1 MDRAKSVRV
10 GGGGEG
16 RKPYVFSYHWP
27 VEGTTMSL
35 HPVSDEIVPEK
46 TKSAEPELKH
56 QRCVLPKCQ
65 EHIQALRSEL
75 AKNSILV
82 ERSFEEVNQR
92 ELKIEAQRR
101 RILQLQAN
109 IVHLRG
115 VLSRAL
121 KSLQ

>member
-1 MDRAKSVRV
+1 MDRAKSVRD

-56 QRCVLPKCQ
+56 HGCLLPKCQ
-65 EHIQALRSEL
+65 EHIQALRSEQQMTGISGDL
-75 AKNSILV
+75 L
-82 ERSFEEVNQR
+82 
-92 ELKIEAQRR
+92 LP
-101 RILQLQAN
+101 
-109 IVHLRG
+109 
-115 VLSRAL
+115 
-121 KSLQ
+121 

>member
-1 MDRAKSVRV
+1 
-10 GGGGEG
+10 
-16 RKPYVFSYHWP
+16 
-27 VEGTTMSL
+27 MSL

-46 TKSAEPELKH
+46 TKSAEPEFKH
-56 QRCVLPKCQ
+56 QRCLLPKCQ